1 MSQTFTPGRRALLR
15 GGAALGAVGALSAVS
30 ATPSQAATVTR
41 KPVLVGANPGIQHYD
56 AAGACTA
63 YASVWRVDWSTHGS
77 GAVPHPLHGRWCDD
91 SRRTEPSWPSGC
103 GRTTRSTSVRSANC
117 PDPCPLL
124 MHRRQP
130 VKIDLDLATGL
141 VARAGDIVVR
151 MNGVLD
157 RRWVDVAEFELGHR
171 VESLNFVVGPC
182 ADGSISQAGRRLP
195 GAVVNYNN
203 PDKPWTSAY
212 LSQAEVWRA

>member
-56 AAGACTA
+56 AAGDCTA

-77 GAVPHPLHGRWCDD
+77 GAVLILCTADGVTLASDRPELAQWLWTDYTQYFGEVGELPGPL
-91 SRRTEPSWPSGC
+91 PAP
-103 GRTTRSTSVRSANC
+103 V
-117 PDPCPLL
+117 
-124 MHRRQP
+124 HRRQP
-130 VKIDLDLATGL
+130 VKFDLDLATGL

-157 RRWVDVAEFELGHR
+157 RRWVDVTEFELGHR

-203 PDKPWTSAY
+203 PEKPWTSAY